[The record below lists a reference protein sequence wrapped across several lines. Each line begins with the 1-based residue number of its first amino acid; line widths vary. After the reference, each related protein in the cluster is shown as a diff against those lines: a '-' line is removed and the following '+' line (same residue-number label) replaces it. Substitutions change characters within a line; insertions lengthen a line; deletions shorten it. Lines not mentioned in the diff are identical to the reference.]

1 MDDSLQKSINRVA
14 LSSILWLVIWLTL
27 WLIDAWA
34 ISSPSAQTA
43 PNGFQIAASSGS
55 HIFAILNV
63 NYTLRG
69 VVFRELFCPVFCVS
83 HRVSR
88 RAYAPNQHFVH
99 SINGVD
105 NFNNWWNGKKCWAD
119 VKLWKSFPFSSPR
132 LHLKQFVRYHAA
144 WLATVLIVVCVA
156 AQLALEHH
164 VAVGKLIT
172 AVWIVVVLYHVDAW
186 VVRCRFFWHGKLMK
200 NCKNEKWKRPKSAYL
215 SSHECYSSAVRT
227 VYPDICTSMTPSI
240 CSLWRPTPGI

>member
-1 MDDSLQKSINRVA
+1 MARYLINF
-14 LSSILWLVIWLTL
+14 VI
-27 WLIDAWA
+27 DRRMSDFQS
-34 ISSPSAQTA
+34 ISSNSAKWI
-43 PNGFQIAASSGS
+43 PNCCLFRSAYICNSQRQLYSTRGCFSGTFLS
-55 HIFAILNV
+55 RFLCFTKCSEAKWSL
-63 NYTLRG
+63 
-69 VVFRELFCPVFCVS
+69 
-83 HRVSR
+83 SR

-105 NFNNWWNGKKCWAD
+105 NLNNWWNGKKCWAD

-172 AVWIVVVLYHVDAW
+172 AVRIVVVLYHVDAW